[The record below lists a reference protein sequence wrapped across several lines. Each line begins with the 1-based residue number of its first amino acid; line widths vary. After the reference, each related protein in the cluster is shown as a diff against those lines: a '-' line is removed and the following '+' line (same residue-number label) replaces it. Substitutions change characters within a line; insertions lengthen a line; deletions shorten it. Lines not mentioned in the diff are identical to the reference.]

1 MKSKQIIR
9 SPTLRV
15 QVAINAVKASCDSE
29 PADLCGTMSRQR
41 EGVATLFKRTTLK
54 LHDPHRGEGTVFVV
68 LIIDSVVFC

>member
-29 PADLCGTMSRQR
+29 PADLCGTMSR
-41 EGVATLFKRTTLK
+41 VAGRSDAVAAGWGLL
-54 LHDPHRGEGTVFVV
+54 VV
-68 LIIDSVVFC
+68 LKS